1 METVDFDELTLL
13 SRAYQLQNE
22 PNHIDEILLRYTC
35 SCIYKFVI
43 RRLFFKNEMR
53 LTYTEVEQEQ
63 REKKHIQE
71 NSSPTSIS
79 MVFQKNQRTLFF
91 RFSILKENHG

>member
-1 METVDFDELTLL
+1 MEAVDFDELTFL

-79 MVFQKNQRTLFF
+79 MVFQKIKNVHYFF
-91 RFSILKENHG
+91 DFQF